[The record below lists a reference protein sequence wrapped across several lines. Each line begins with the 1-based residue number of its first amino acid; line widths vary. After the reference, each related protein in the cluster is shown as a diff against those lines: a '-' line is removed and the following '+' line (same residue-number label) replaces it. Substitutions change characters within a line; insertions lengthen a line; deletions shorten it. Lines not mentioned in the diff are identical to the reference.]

1 MGCAPKVP
9 APKKYFLKAPDSLR
23 SRICPFINLDE
34 FLVAAHIPDYS
45 AQLQRLMQQAGL
57 SSDRELCQKAG
68 VPEIQLSRLRRG
80 LALKTRADILLKISQ
95 ALQISLTELLAAL
108 APDFVELEKAAP
120 TALEQEYQRLQA
132 AIEQQRESLMQEF
145 QLASVQILESWMLQ
159 WPTAASKAQEN
170 HNLRAQKILP
180 LLRPVEQL
188 LQHWGIES
196 IAPVGAE
203 LPYNPQQ
210 HQLIEGKAEAGQPVK
225 VRYTGYRQGDKLLY
239 RAKVSLV

>member
-1 MGCAPKVP
+1 M
-9 APKKYFLKAPDSLR
+9 
-23 SRICPFINLDE
+23 
-34 FLVAAHIPDYS
+34 AANIPDY
-45 AQLQRLMQQAGL
+45 APQLQRLMQQAGI
-57 SSDRELCQKAG
+57 SSDRELSQKAG
-68 VPEIQLSRLRRG
+68 VPEIQVIRLRRG

-95 ALQISLTELLAAL
+95 ALQISLTELLATL
-108 APDFVELEKAAP
+108 APDFVELEKAPPTALEKAPP
-120 TALEQEYQRLQA
+120 TALEQEYQRLQV
-132 AIEQQRESLMQEF
+132 AIAQQRESLMQEF

-170 HNLRAQKILP
+170 HNLRAQKLLP

-203 LPYNPQQ
+203 IPYDPQQ
-210 HQLIEGKAEAGQPVK
+210 HQLLEGTAQPGETVK